1 MNNSMKNYHDSFND
15 CRCQPKPKP
24 IEECVK
30 CCQGPQGPRGFKGV
44 EGPRGPPGPS
54 GAGGLGPS
62 GPAGAASTVP
72 GPSGPSGG
80 PPGPSGTPGAAGL
93 SISGPS
99 GGVGPS
105 GPIGA
110 ASTVSGPS
118 GPFGP
123 AGGVGPSGPIGAAS
137 TVSGPSGPIGP
148 ASVVPGPAGATG
160 PSGPSGSTGPSGSS
174 GTSEGLIVFS
184 SGTVLSA
191 PAQGTMAAPIMLGF
205 GSSAVMTIGSPFDV
219 TGQSTLPPQAGGFAF
234 PVPFT
239 GTIKDF
245 QVSCDLL
252 VAALFGAGAQPLE
265 YIFTVFR
272 QQALATNDG
281 TGYAVSPA
289 PSTSPVY
296 INTTFTTSVTFAPP
310 TSIPASGEYYSAT
323 NLNTGSLVVNAG
335 DRIGIRV
342 STANA
347 ASDSDAI
354 TGVTSLSFSAS
365 LVYNY

>member
-99 GGVGPS
+99 
-105 GPIGA
+105 
-110 ASTVSGPS
+110 
-118 GPFGP
+118 
-123 AGGVGPSGPIGAAS
+123 GGVGPSGPIGAAS

>member
-1 MNNSMKNYHDSFND
+1 
-15 CRCQPKPKP
+15 
-24 IEECVK
+24 
-30 CCQGPQGPRGFKGV
+30 
-44 EGPRGPPGPS
+44 
-54 GAGGLGPS
+54 
-62 GPAGAASTVP
+62 
-72 GPSGPSGG
+72 
-80 PPGPSGTPGAAGL
+80 
-93 SISGPS
+93 
-99 GGVGPS
+99 
-105 GPIGA
+105 
-110 ASTVSGPS
+110 
-118 GPFGP
+118 
-123 AGGVGPSGPIGAAS
+123 
-137 TVSGPSGPIGP
+137 
-148 ASVVPGPAGATG
+148 
-160 PSGPSGSTGPSGSS
+160 
-174 GTSEGLIVFS
+174 
-184 SGTVLSA
+184 
-191 PAQGTMAAPIMLGF
+191 MAAPIMLGF